1 MATTASSTT
10 GLLSEF
16 GDSACNGIITSRD
29 AAGRI
34 SVNGEAVPI
43 TGRTPTAAIIDASGL
58 ARGIQLMADGGQ
70 GHDLLIGSPG
80 NDTLLGG
87 VGDDILLGGG
97 GLDILDGGSGNNVLI
112 PSVAMAHGLLSPSD
126 GSIVAAIAT
135 SHSLSVLSDPH
146 AGNAGLLAHPHA

>member
-1 MATTASSTT
+1 
-10 GLLSEF
+10 
-16 GDSACNGIITSRD
+16 
-29 AAGRI
+29 
-34 SVNGEAVPI
+34 
-43 TGRTPTAAIIDASGL
+43 
-58 ARGIQLMADGGQ
+58 MADGGQ

-126 GSIVAAIAT
+126 RSIVAAIAT